1 MNRLASILGKSALVV
16 KRVAIDKSKECQI
29 EIVAR
34 KSGLI
39 SWLLSLIG
47 IDSTFTFRAYRDRLE
62 SEEGSFSGRIN
73 TLVPLSALDTFT
85 YGFTKPVILLV
96 FAIAFFVFA
105 ITPFSSSGFLGF
117 VLLICSAV
125 FAFLFYLRKSLLL
138 NFTTSGAN
146 GIIFVFKR
154 SVIEGV
160 NVDEN
165 MAKEVSEIVKE
176 NYIAQVAK

>member
-1 MNRLASILGKSALVV
+1 M
-16 KRVAIDKSKECQI
+16 
-29 EIVAR
+29 
-34 KSGLI
+34 
-39 SWLLSLIG
+39 
-47 IDSTFTFRAYRDRLE
+47 
-62 SEEGSFSGRIN
+62 
-73 TLVPLSALDTFT
+73 
-85 YGFTKPVILLV
+85 ILLG

-105 ITPFSSSGFLGF
+105 IISFSTSGFLGF
-117 VLLICSAV
+117 VLLICAAV